1 MTCRW
6 PSPSTNPASPI
17 SPTLRTA
24 ARPPASRTS
33 TMGIFSRLGTLIKSN
48 LNDLISKAEDPQKML
63 NQIVVEMQNQL
74 VEAKKQV
81 AVSIA
86 DEKRLKKQWD
96 EQIEL
101 SKEWE
106 RKAMLAVRSGDDG
119 LAKEALLRKGEH
131 DKMQGEFSKQWQL
144 QKDAVEKL
152 KDQLRTLN
160 DKIEEA
166 KRKKNI
172 LIARQKRAEA
182 QKAIQDTM
190 RGLSDNSAFD
200 TFERMHQ
207 KVEQIEAESEAS
219 TELGGELT
227 GDTLQ
232 QKFKKLEGSSGSDM
246 ALAELKAKMGLGP
259 APEQAA
265 LPEVKTD
272 GGKS

>member
-1 MTCRW
+1 
-6 PSPSTNPASPI
+6 
-17 SPTLRTA
+17 
-24 ARPPASRTS
+24 
-33 TMGIFSRLGTLIKSN
+33 
-48 LNDLISKAEDPQKML
+48 
-63 NQIVVEMQNQL
+63 
-74 VEAKKQV
+74 
-81 AVSIA
+81 
-86 DEKRLKKQWD
+86 
-96 EQIEL
+96 
-101 SKEWE
+101 
-106 RKAMLAVRSGDDG
+106 
-119 LAKEALLRKGEH
+119 
-131 DKMQGEFSKQWQL
+131 
-144 QKDAVEKL
+144 
-152 KDQLRTLN
+152 
-160 DKIEEA
+160 
-166 KRKKNI
+166 

-232 QKFKKLEGSSGSDM
+232 AKFKKLEGSSGSDM

-259 APEQAA
+259 APEQQA

>member
-1 MTCRW
+1 
-6 PSPSTNPASPI
+6 
-17 SPTLRTA
+17 
-24 ARPPASRTS
+24 
-33 TMGIFSRLGTLIKSN
+33 MGIFSRLGTLIKSN

-63 NQIVVEMQNQL
+63 NQIVVDMQNQL

-96 EQIEL
+96 DQIEL
-101 SKEWE
+101 GKEWE
-106 RKAMLAVRSGDDG
+106 RKAMLAVRAGDDA
-119 LAKEALLRKGEH
+119 LAKEALTRKQEH
-131 DKMQGEFSKQWQL
+131 DKMQGELGKQWQA

-152 KDQLRTLN
+152 KSQLRSLN

-166 KRKKNI
+166 KRKKDL

-190 RGLSDNSAFD
+190 RGLSDTSAFD
-200 TFERMHQ
+200 SFERMSN
-207 KVEQIEAESEAS
+207 KVDQIEAEADAS
-219 TELGGELT
+219 TELGGELA

-232 QKFKKLEGSSGSDM
+232 QKFKALDAGVGSDN

-259 APEQAA
+259 MPAARAA
-265 LPEVKTD
+265 LPEATAA
-272 GGKS
+272 GGDEAQARGTKP

>member
-1 MTCRW
+1 
-6 PSPSTNPASPI
+6 
-17 SPTLRTA
+17 
-24 ARPPASRTS
+24 
-33 TMGIFSRLGTLIKSN
+33 MGIFSRLGTLIKSN

-63 NQIVVEMQNQL
+63 NQIVLEMQNQL

-96 EQIEL
+96 EHVEL

-106 RKAMLAVRSGDDG
+106 RKAMLAVRQGEDG
-119 LAKEALLRKGEH
+119 LAKEALLRKSEH
-131 DKMQGEFSKQWQL
+131 DNMQGEFSKQWQL

-190 RGLSDNSAFD
+190 RGLSDSSAFD
-200 TFERMHQ
+200 TFDRMSQ
-207 KVEQIEAESEAS
+207 KVDQIEAESEAS
-219 TELGGELT
+219 VELGGELA

-232 QKFKKLEGSSGSDM
+232 QKFKKLEAGGGSDM

-259 APEQAA
+259 VPEARAA
-265 LPEVKTD
+265 LPGAAPRVAVDEEVEQAVEAPQSAGPAK
-272 GGKS
+272 KN

>member
-1 MTCRW
+1 
-6 PSPSTNPASPI
+6 
-17 SPTLRTA
+17 
-24 ARPPASRTS
+24 
-33 TMGIFSRLGTLIKSN
+33 MGIFSRLGTLIKSN

-63 NQIVVEMQNQL
+63 NQIVVDMQNQL

-86 DEKRLKKQWD
+86 DEKRLKKQFD

-106 RKAMLAVRSGDDG
+106 RKAMLAVRAGDDA
-119 LAKEALLRKGEH
+119 LAKEALSRKQEH
-131 DKMQGEFSKQWQL
+131 DKMQAEMGRQWEG
-144 QKDAVEKL
+144 QKAAVEKL
-152 KDQLRTLN
+152 KEQLRSLN

-190 RGLSDNSAFD
+190 RGLSDTGAFD
-200 TFERMHQ
+200 TFDRMSQ
-207 KVEQIEAESEAS
+207 RVDQIEAEAS
-219 TELGGELT
+219 TDLAGELA

-232 QKFKKLEGSSGSDM
+232 QKFKALESGPGSDQ

-259 APEQAA
+259 MPEAGSALLEEASEPAA
-265 LPEVKTD
+265 GSD
-272 GGKS
+272 AGRASRNAKS

>member
-1 MTCRW
+1 
-6 PSPSTNPASPI
+6 
-17 SPTLRTA
+17 
-24 ARPPASRTS
+24 
-33 TMGIFSRLGTLIKSN
+33 MGIFSRLGTLIKSN

-63 NQIVVEMQNQL
+63 NQIVLEMQNQL

-106 RKAMLAVRSGDDG
+106 RKAMLAVRAGDDV
-119 LAKEALLRKGEH
+119 LAREALSRKQEH
-131 DKMQGEFSKQWQL
+131 DKQQAEFGKQWQM
-144 QKDAVEKL
+144 QKEAVEKL
-152 KDQLRTLN
+152 KEQLRTLN

-190 RGLSDNSAFD
+190 RGISDTSAFD
-200 TFERMHQ
+200 TFERMAQ
-207 KVEQIEAESEAS
+207 KVDQIEAESEAS
-219 TELGGELT
+219 VELSDQLT
-227 GDTLQ
+227 GDSLQ
-232 QKFKKLEGSSGSDM
+232 QRFKALESTGAGADA

-259 APEQAA
+259 APEVKAA
-265 LPEVKTD
+265 LPAQKARVAVAEEVAEEVKVPV
-272 GGKS
+272 GGGGDRAK

>member
-1 MTCRW
+1 
-6 PSPSTNPASPI
+6 
-17 SPTLRTA
+17 
-24 ARPPASRTS
+24 
-33 TMGIFSRLGTLIKSN
+33 MGIFSRLGTLIKSN

-63 NQIVVEMQNQL
+63 NQIVLEMQNQL

-81 AVSIA
+81 ATSIA

-106 RKAMLAVRSGDDG
+106 RKAMLAVRSGDDA
-119 LAKEALLRKGEH
+119 LAKEALTRKSEH
-131 DKMQGEFSKQWQL
+131 DH
-144 QKDAVEKL
+144 QKDAVDKL

-190 RGLSDNSAFD
+190 RGLSENSAFD
-200 TFERMHQ
+200 AFERMDQ
-207 KVEQIEAESEAS
+207 KVGQIEAESEAS

-232 QKFKKLEGSSGSDM
+232 QKFKRLEGSSGSDM

-259 APEQAA
+259 APEQPA
-265 LPEVKTD
+265 LPEVK
-272 GGKS
+272 

>member
-1 MTCRW
+1 
-6 PSPSTNPASPI
+6 
-17 SPTLRTA
+17 
-24 ARPPASRTS
+24 
-33 TMGIFSRLGTLIKSN
+33 MGIFSRLGTLIKSN

-74 VEAKKQV
+74 LTAKQQV
-81 AVSIA
+81 ATSIA
-86 DEKRLKKQWD
+86 DEKQLKKRWD
-96 EQIEL
+96 EQIDL

-106 RKAMLAVRSGDDG
+106 RKAMLAVRAGDDG
-119 LAKEALLRKGEH
+119 LAKEALVRQAEH
-131 DKMQGEFSKQWQL
+131 DKMQGEFGKQWQL

-190 RGLSDNSAFD
+190 RGLADNSAFD
-200 TFERMHQ
+200 TFERMNQ
-207 KVEQIEAESEAS
+207 KVDQIEAESEAA
-219 TELGGELT
+219 TELGGELA

-232 QKFKKLEGSSGSDM
+232 QKFKKLEGGTGSDM

-259 APEQAA
+259 MPERPA
-265 LPEVKTD
+265 LPSAPPEAGSEPPDSK
-272 GGKS
+272 

>member
-1 MTCRW
+1 
-6 PSPSTNPASPI
+6 
-17 SPTLRTA
+17 
-24 ARPPASRTS
+24 
-33 TMGIFSRLGTLIKSN
+33 MGIFSRLGTLIKSN

-63 NQIVVEMQNQL
+63 NQIVLEMQNQL

-106 RKAMLAVRSGDDG
+106 RKAMLAVRSGDDV
-119 LAKEALLRKGEH
+119 LAKEALSRKQEH
-131 DKMQGEFSKQWQL
+131 DKQQAEFGKQWQM

-172 LIARQKRAEA
+172 LVARAKRAEA
-182 QKAIQDTM
+182 QQRIQETM
-190 RGLSDNSAFD
+190 SGMSDKSAFD
-200 TFERMHQ
+200 SFERMAE
-207 KVEQIEAESEAS
+207 KIEANERKAIASAELQEEFSGDALAKQFEALEYKG
-219 TELGGELT
+219 TMDQQLLELKGKMGMLGAGGGQAAKQIGA
-227 GDTLQ
+227 GDTVHEAEIVDDHD
-232 QKFKKLEGSSGSDM
+232 EGSTKG
-246 ALAELKAKMGLGP
+246 
-259 APEQAA
+259 
-265 LPEVKTD
+265 T
-272 GGKS
+272 